1 MSGATPEKEYVESV
15 SKLDGRVPSGELADK
30 WDKYKSSMKIV
41 NPANKLIIKSPFS
54 FVILW
59 VVDKMSLPESELNIL
74 ITSL

>member
-41 NPANKLIIKSPFS
+41 NPANKRNLI
-54 FVILW
+54 L
-59 VVDKMSLPESELNIL
+59 
-74 ITSL
+74 